1 MKNYKSAAIAASLL
15 IAFSAVPS
23 VAGTPKP
30 VELSAAELAAHQTK
44 TYAVPSKAAFGA
56 VVAALQSMGYT
67 DIASNRDSGT
77 VSGVTE
83 AKGKI
88 FYNILWGFGKKKLTQ
103 KASLL
108 VEENGETG
116 AMVRLNLHVN
126 ETKARGIFGTS
137 FSDGKIVRTAEP
149 YTDFWTVLDSEIARR
164 TPAAAEQPATA
175 EQPAAVAPEAAPAS
189 TAAVQ

>member
-1 MKNYKSAAIAASLL
+1 MKNYKSAALAASML

-23 VAGTPKP
+23 VAAPPKP

-126 ETKARGIFGTS
+126 ETKARGIFGTT

-149 YTDFWTVLDSEIARR
+149 YTDFWTALDGEIARR
-164 TPAAAEQPATA
+164 TPAAAEQV
-175 EQPAAVAPEAAPAS
+175 AAAPEAAPAEAEPAS

>member
-1 MKNYKSAAIAASLL
+1 MKNYKSAALAASML

-23 VAGTPKP
+23 VAAPPKP

-149 YTDFWTVLDSEIARR
+149 YTDFWTVLDGEIARR
-164 TPAAAEQPATA
+164 TPAAAEQVAT
-175 EQPAAVAPEAAPAS
+175 APEAAPADAEPAS

>member
-1 MKNYKSAAIAASLL
+1 MKNYKSAALAASML

-23 VAGTPKP
+23 VAAPPKP

-149 YTDFWTVLDSEIARR
+149 YTDFWTVLDGEIARR
-164 TPAAAEQPATA
+164 TPAAAEQV
-175 EQPAAVAPEAAPAS
+175 AAAPEAAPAEAEPAS